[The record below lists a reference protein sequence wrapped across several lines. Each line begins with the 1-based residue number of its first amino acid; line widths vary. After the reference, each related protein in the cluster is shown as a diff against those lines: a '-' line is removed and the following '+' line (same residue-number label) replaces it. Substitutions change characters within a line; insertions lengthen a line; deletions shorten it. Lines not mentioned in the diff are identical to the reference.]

1 MCENRVSH
9 LKKKLPREAQNNLAK
24 NLFMEVFVIL
34 EGPCFLEPWRKNG
47 FYEIFFFV
55 FFLDPPVF
63 AGKEKRCPIIF
74 RSWPNVSFRTAPEE
88 GGRRKLNEND

>member
-1 MCENRVSH
+1 MCENRVRH
-9 LKKKLPREAQNNLAK
+9 LKKKVSREAQNNLAK

-55 FFLDPPVF
+55 FSGSPCVCGEEEELPHHFPLLAQCLLSYCF
-63 AGKEKRCPIIF
+63 RGGGEKEK
-74 RSWPNVSFRTAPEE
+74 SQ
-88 GGRRKLNEND
+88 